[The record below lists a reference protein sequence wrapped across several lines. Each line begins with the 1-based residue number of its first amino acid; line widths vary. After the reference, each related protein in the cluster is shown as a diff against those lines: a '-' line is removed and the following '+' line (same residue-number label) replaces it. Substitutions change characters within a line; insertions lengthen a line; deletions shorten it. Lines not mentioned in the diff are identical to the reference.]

1 MSIPGLPFGAVGARA
16 PGVLALGGTTTATLQ
31 VGDLSVICQT
41 RADSQE
47 VLASQTITLTASYP
61 PLPVGYT
68 ILAQRVSTATGTRSS
83 SDGTDFKSFAFSAVQ
98 MAYAIVTSAQI
109 GQSISELR
117 YLRSFRHS
125 LGRPMQLLS
134 AASNGVNYAGV
145 KNRPLGFLQVQGL
158 SASGGINPSANIA
171 LAQNNGVDFSDG
183 AIAST
188 SATAPNFGGTAAA
201 GRFSAVFG
209 DRFSDTN
216 VISFPSAPAG
226 GVWAVSAP

>member
-16 PGVLALGGTTTATLQ
+16 PGVLALGGTTTSALQ

-41 RADSQE
+41 RAGEQE

-61 PLPVGYT
+61 PLPAGYI
-68 ILAQRVSTATGTRSS
+68 ILAQAVSTATGARTSG
-83 SDGTDFKSFAFSAVQ
+83 DGTDFKSFAFSAVQ

-125 LGRPMQLLS
+125 LGRPMKLLS
-134 AASNGVNYAGV
+134 AASNGVDYSGV
-145 KNRPLGFLQVQGL
+145 KNRPLGFLQAQGISSSTTL
-158 SASGGINPSANIA
+158 AI
-171 LAQNNGVDFSDG
+171 AQNNGVNFSDG

-188 SATAPNFGGTAAA
+188 SATARDFGNTSAA

-216 VISFPSAPAG
+216 VISFPSASSG

>member
-31 VGDLSVICQT
+31 AGDLSVICQT
-41 RADSQE
+41 RAGSQE

-61 PLPVGYT
+61 PLPAGYI
-68 ILAQRVSTATGTRSS
+68 ILAQTVSTATGTRSN

-145 KNRPLGFLQVQGL
+145 KNRPLGFLQAQG
-158 SASGGINPSANIA
+158 IANSTTLAI
-171 LAQNNGVDFSDG
+171 AQNNGVNFSDG

-188 SATAPNFGGTAAA
+188 SATA
-201 GRFSAVFG
+201 R
-209 DRFSDTN
+209 
-216 VISFPSAPAG
+216 
-226 GVWAVSAP
+226 